1 MNDTTQQREEQLRD
15 AWQQFADAMEL
26 NDADA
31 LGALLDEDFTLGH
44 MTGYRQP
51 RAEWIGDIAKGDTAY
66 HSVRTVELVVED
78 ADADTP
84 VVTARTETDVTIGGE
99 RGSWRTAF
107 TVRYRRA
114 ADGAWTAVSAEGSS
128 W

>member
-1 MNDTTQQREEQLRD
+1 MNETTQQLEEQLRD
-15 AWQQFADAMEL
+15 AWQQFADAMER

-31 LGALLDEDFTLGH
+31 LGALLDDDFTLGH

-51 RAEWIGDIAKGDTAY
+51 RAEWIADIAAGNTAY
-66 HSVRTVELVVED
+66 HSVRTLELVVEAVD
-78 ADADTP
+78 TDTP

-114 ADGAWTAVSAEGSS
+114 VDGGWTAVSADGSS